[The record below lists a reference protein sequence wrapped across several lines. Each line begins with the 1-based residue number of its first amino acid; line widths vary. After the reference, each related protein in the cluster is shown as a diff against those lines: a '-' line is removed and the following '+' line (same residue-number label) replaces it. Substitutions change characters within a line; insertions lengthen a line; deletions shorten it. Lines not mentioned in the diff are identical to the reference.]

1 MRSRLYRKF
10 AALTVPFLASGC
22 VQATRHSNTM
32 LFGTNTQFGI
42 RMGTTPTSVPE
53 VNIGYSRQE
62 AVVLPLV
69 ANVDDDG
76 QTQKPCDLTTP
87 VEVVGGSGF
96 AVHPCSLVAIKGE
109 AQDSYSVLASFGAKF
124 DGEAKADGSK
134 AKGGLAQYFATGM
147 AAQLL
152 AFNGGASVVAVGDAA
167 AEAAKKDAP
176 DAGTVK
182 ALFGG
187 ESAFTK
193 GVGMRKAYIEFRDK
207 LLAKIAL
214 TDPAQLSAKMKTFE
228 NAAGAASVG
237 VSDDCTTVEACREA
251 IRDGDPYRSIYDA
264 RKAAFDAAFAAW
276 TIP

>member
-1 MRSRLYRKF
+1 
-10 AALTVPFLASGC
+10 
-22 VQATRHSNTM
+22 M

-42 RMGTTPTSVPE
+42 RAGTTPTSVPE

-69 ANVDDDG
+69 ANVDDNG
-76 QTQKPCDLTTP
+76 HTQKPCDLTTP

-96 AVHPCSLVAIKGE
+96 AVHPCSLVAIKGA

-152 AFNGGASVVAVGDAA
+152 AFSGGASVVAVGEAA
-167 AEAAKKDAP
+167 AESAKKDAP
-176 DAGTVK
+176 EPATVK

-193 GVGMRKAYIEFRDK
+193 GVAMRNAYTDFRDK
-207 LLAKIAL
+207 LLAKVTL
-214 TDPAQLSAKMKTFE
+214 TDPQQLSATIKTFE
-228 NAAGAASVG
+228 SAAGATSVG
-237 VSDDCTTVEACREA
+237 VADDCTTIESCRKA
-251 IRDGDPYRSIYDA
+251 IVDDDPYRSIYDA
-264 RKAAFDAAFAAW
+264 KKAAFDAAFAAW